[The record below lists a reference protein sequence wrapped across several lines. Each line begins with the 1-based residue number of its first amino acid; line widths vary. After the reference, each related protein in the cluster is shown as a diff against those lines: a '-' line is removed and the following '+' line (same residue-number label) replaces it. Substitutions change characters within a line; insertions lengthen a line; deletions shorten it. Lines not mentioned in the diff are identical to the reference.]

1 MLLHFKSN
9 PPLQYLSDR
18 DGQEARCEGSDP
30 LRDLRGERVTGRVTE
45 ELHQADDAQEDRLLE
60 LARAL
65 VAVLC
70 FSLQ

>member
-1 MLLHFKSN
+1 MTASIHPSTHRIHTHVT
-9 PPLQYLSDR
+9 PLQSDR

-60 LARAL
+60 LEH
-65 VAVLC
+65 
-70 FSLQ
+70 